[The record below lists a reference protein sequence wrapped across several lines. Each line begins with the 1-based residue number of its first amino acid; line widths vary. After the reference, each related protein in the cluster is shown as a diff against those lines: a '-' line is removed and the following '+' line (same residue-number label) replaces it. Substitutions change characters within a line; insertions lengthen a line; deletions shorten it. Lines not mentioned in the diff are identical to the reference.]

1 MKKPVHTTRTAVDE
15 QAVAA
20 DLATSLLA
28 ALNQP
33 ADHPHLGLVTA
44 AYAAVLN
51 GQSCHEL
58 DAMPARSELVGGAAD
73 IDTPLVAQADGQ
85 GGALVYLRR
94 MDELEEQLA
103 KRLRVLAAPRPGAQ
117 RWDVAAGAQVAAADK
132 LNAAQ
137 REGIQRLG
145 THPLVILTGGPGT
158 GKTYT
163 LNSLLRHAV
172 LNGKLRPSDIR
183 LVAPTGRA
191 ARRIADG
198 LAALRATEGFKELPE
213 PQTIHSLLYETEAF
227 DTLQLLVIDESSMVD
242 LMLFSRTLEKL
253 PDGCSLVLVGDP
265 DQLPSV
271 EVGSVLSDLCAAPAL
286 AAVKVT
292 LTEQNRSKD
301 NPEIM
306 EMARAVLTRTGLES
320 IRTTEPKPEDIL
332 ALVRAEYGRL
342 VEHAREGRVEAAVAA
357 IDTVRVLCSHARGP
371 LGAQALS
378 RAIADDLKV
387 RLDRP
392 SAGALLMVTRNDRR
406 GTGLSNGDV
415 GVVVDGLVY
424 FRGQPVGFDLSRL
437 PEYAPA
443 FATTIHKAQGSEY
456 GHAVVVVG
464 ESEREDFLNR
474 QLIYTAI
481 TRAKTKVTLFAKPET
496 FKAAAQRDV
505 TRASGLGQ
513 RLA

>member
-1 MKKPVHTTRTAVDE
+1 MKKPASPKRTVADEQVVAVDL
-15 QAVAA
+15 AA
-20 DLATSLLA
+20 SLLS
-28 ALNQP
+28 ALDLP
-33 ADHPHLGLVTA
+33 ADHPGLGLVTA

-58 DAMPARSELVGGAAD
+58 DAMPAKSVLVGGPAD
-73 IDTPLVAQADGQ
+73 VDTPLVAQSDGK

-103 KRLRVLAAPRPGAQ
+103 RRLQALAEPRPEAKRWDASGGAQ
-117 RWDVAAGAQVAAADK
+117 IAAADK

-137 REGIQRLG
+137 RDGILRLG
-145 THPLVILTGGPGT
+145 THSLVILTGGPGT

-172 LNGKLRPSDIR
+172 VNGKLRPSDIR

-198 LAALRATEGFKELPE
+198 LASLRATEEFKNLSE
-213 PQTIHSLLYETEAF
+213 PQTIHSLLYEHEAF

-242 LMLFSRTLEKL
+242 LMLFSETVEKL
-253 PDGCSLVLVGDP
+253 PKDCSLVLVGDP

-271 EVGSVLSDLCAAPAL
+271 DVGSVLSDLCAAPAL
-286 AAVKVT
+286 SSVKVT

-301 NPEIM
+301 SPEIM

-320 IRTTEPKPEDIL
+320 IRTTEPKLEDIL
-332 ALVRAEYGRL
+332 ALVRIEYGRL
-342 VEHAREGRVEAAVAA
+342 VEHAREGRVEEAVGA
-357 IDTVRVLCSHARGP
+357 IDAVRVLCSHARGP

-378 RAIADDLKV
+378 RAIADELKV
-387 RLDRP
+387 RLDPP

-415 GVVVDGLVY
+415 GVVVNGLVY
-424 FRGQPVGFDLSRL
+424 FRGQVVGFDLSRL

-481 TRAKTKVTLFAKPET
+481 TRAKSKVTIFAKAET
-496 FKAAAQRDV
+496 FQTAAKRDV

>member
-1 MKKPVHTTRTAVDE
+1 MSKPASTPPHAVDE

-20 DLATSLLA
+20 DLAMALLG
-28 ALNQP
+28 ALNLP
-33 ADHPHLGLVTA
+33 ADHPERDLVVA

-51 GQSCHEL
+51 GQSAHTL
-58 DAMPARSELVGGAAD
+58 DALPATSALVGGPAD
-73 IDTPLVAQADGQ
+73 LDTPLVSRSDGQ

-94 MDELEEQLA
+94 MDELEELLA
-103 KRLRVLAAPRPGAQ
+103 ARLRTLAAPRSANE
-117 RWDVAAGAQVAAADK
+117 RWDVSAGEAI
-132 LNAAQ
+132 AAQ
-137 REGIQRLG
+137 DQLNPAQRDAILRLG

-163 LNSLLRHAV
+163 LNSLLRYAV
-172 LNGKLRPSDIR
+172 NHGKLRPTDIR

-198 LAALRATEGFKELPE
+198 LASLRATEGFKDISE
-213 PQTIHSLLYETEAF
+213 PQTIHSLLYEREVF

-242 LMLFSRTLEKL
+242 LMLFGEALDKL
-253 PDGCSLVLVGDP
+253 PANCSLVLVGDP

-271 EVGSVLSDLCAAPAL
+271 EVGSVLSDLCESPAL
-286 AAVKVT
+286 AAIKVT
-292 LTEQNRSKD
+292 LTQQNRSKD

-306 EMARAVLTRTGLES
+306 EMARAVLTRTRLES
-320 IRTTEPKPEDIL
+320 IQTLPPKLESIL
-332 ALVRAEYGRL
+332 ALVREGYAEL
-342 VEHAREGRVEAAVAA
+342 ITCAREGRVAEAVSA
-357 IDTVRVLCSHARGP
+357 IDKVRVLCSHARGL

-378 RAIADDLKV
+378 RAIADDLGV
-387 RLDRP
+387 NLNRP
-392 SAGALLMVTRNDRR
+392 SAGALLMVTRNDRQ

-415 GVVVDGLVY
+415 GVVVDELVY
-424 FRGQPVGFDLSRL
+424 FRGQPAGFDLSRL
-437 PEYAPA
+437 PEYVPA

-481 TRAKTKVTLFAKPET
+481 TRAKNKVTLFANPAT
-496 FKAAAQRDV
+496 FQAAAKRDV
-505 TRASGLGQ
+505 TRASGLVQ
-513 RLA
+513 RLG

>member
-1 MKKPVHTTRTAVDE
+1 MKKPAPAIRTAIDE

-20 DLATSLLA
+20 DLAAALLA
-28 ALNQP
+28 ALRLP
-33 ADHPHLGLVTA
+33 ADHTDRDLVTA

-51 GQSCHEL
+51 GQSCHAL
-58 DAMPARSELVGGAAD
+58 SALPKSSELVGGVDAL
-73 IDTPLVAQADGQ
+73 DTPLVARADGA

-94 MDELEEQLA
+94 MDELEELLA
-103 KRLRVLAAPRPGAQ
+103 KRLRSLATPRPATQ
-117 RWDVAAGAQVAAADK
+117 CWDAAAGTQIAATDK

-137 REGIQRLG
+137 QDAILRLG

-172 LNGKLRPSDIR
+172 ASGKLRPTDIR

-198 LAALRATEGFKELPE
+198 LASLRATEGFREIPE
-213 PQTIHSLLYETEAF
+213 PQTIHSLLYEREAF

-242 LMLFSRTLEKL
+242 LMLFSETVEKL
-253 PDGCSLVLVGDP
+253 PKDCSLVLVGDP

-271 EVGSVLSDLCAAPAL
+271 EVGSVLSDLCDAPAL
-286 AAVKVT
+286 ASVKVT
-292 LTEQNRSKD
+292 LTEQNRSKE
-301 NPEIM
+301 NPAIM
-306 EMARAVLTRTGLES
+306 EMARAVLTGHGLEA
-320 IRTTEPKPEDIL
+320 IRTAEPKLEDVL
-332 ALVRAEYGRL
+332 AQVRAEYGRL
-342 VEHAREGRVEAAVAA
+342 VDHAKAGRVEEAVGA
-357 IDTVRVLCSHARGP
+357 IDLVRVLCSHARGP

-378 RAIADDLKV
+378 RAIADDLDV

-415 GVVVDGLVY
+415 GVLVDGLVY
-424 FRGQPVGFDLSRL
+424 FRGQPAGFDLSRL
-437 PEYAPA
+437 PEYVPA

-481 TRAKTKVTLFAKPET
+481 TRAKAQVTLFAKPET
-496 FKAAAQRDV
+496 FQAAARRDV